1 MHLDSPGSTLI
12 AHVADVPNE
21 RRDRLVA
28 HGAELLEAATSDGR
42 VDLRDLL
49 RQLGQRGV
57 QSILLEGG
65 AQLNA
70 AFLQAGLVDRMMV
83 FVAPKVIGGSGGY
96 GIFAGQGVARL
107 ADAAQLED
115 IRVSRFGDDVLIEG
129 EVKRCLPA

>member
-1 MHLDSPGSTLI
+1 M
-12 AHVADVPNE
+12 AVANE
-21 RRDRLVA
+21 QSRQALA
-28 HGAELLEAATSDGR
+28 GTGAELPTTAAGEGR

-49 RQLGQRGV
+49 QQLGRRGV

-83 FVAPKVIGGSGGY
+83 FIAPKVLGGSGGY
-96 GIFAGQGVARL
+96 GIFAGEGVARL
-107 ADAAQLED
+107 ADAVDLEG